1 MVSVSSQVPLRDD
14 GRVDVQLWCRRLAT
28 SHDKLNEAELM
39 SVVSWLEDL
48 DDDRLAQSLELA
60 EMVAELRLDRSAVL
74 AALAYTAFRH
84 GLTDEAALQQYLGP
98 DGIKLC
104 VSVAGLATS
113 SLLEVSDAPLMAGK
127 ENAQVENI
135 KRMLASLIQD
145 FRVAVIKLA
154 ERVLALR
161 HAKHYDEARQQRI
174 AQEAASIFAPLANR
188 MGMWQLKWELEDL
201 SLRYLREDIY
211 LGIAKQLKRR
221 RQEREEQVSALV
233 HVVQSCLATAGIK
246 ARVEGRAKN
255 IFSIWR
261 KMQTKG
267 IPLEEVHDVRAIRII
282 VDDLASCYGALGII
296 HSRWPHVP
304 SEFDDY
310 IAVPKE
316 NGYQSIH
323 TAITFEDNRS
333 LEVQIRTRA
342 MHENAELG
350 ICAHWAYKEGEQS
363 TEESGYS
370 EKMGWLRQVIDW
382 HDTLNGIES
391 LPDLLAQRVSEER
404 IYVSTPKGH
413 VLDLAAGATVLD
425 LAYRIHTELGHTCTG
440 GVIDG
445 QWAPIRTPLKTG
457 EQVEII
463 SGGPVRP
470 HRAWLESRL
479 GFVRTHRAKA
489 SIAAFFRSDS
499 QMKSARRGMSIL
511 QNVVAGVGAS
521 HLTQDAFELLAHEL
535 GYQDT
540 ESLFVATALGQQ
552 SYISLAHRVLS
563 DPGLSKALQL
573 WQEDSD
579 GADMAFPAQCGF
591 RITAKN
597 RESLLRDITALLAD
611 QGLPIVKAA
620 GELADEETAVI
631 EVEVKI
637 SDWLGCLELLSHLSY
652 LKGVVKVTRYPT
664 GQARAWASE

>member
-1 MVSVSSQVPLRDD
+1 MVSVSSQLPMLDNGHVDLSQWCARMVQSHEGLAEPELRSA
-14 GRVDVQLWCRRLAT
+14 AT
-28 SHDKLNEAELM
+28 
-39 SVVSWLEDL
+39 WLEGL
-48 DDDRLAQSLELA
+48 AEDRFTQCLELA
-60 EMVAELRLDRSAVL
+60 EMVAQLRLDQSAVL
-74 AALAYTAFRH
+74 AAMAYPAFRRD
-84 GLTDEAALQQYLGP
+84 LFDEDQLASHLGP
-98 DGIKLC
+98 ESAKLC
-104 VSVAGLATS
+104 TSVAGLAAS
-113 SLLEVSDAPLMAGK
+113 SLLEVSDTPIQAGK

-135 KRMLASLIQD
+135 KRMLVSLIQD

-161 HAKHYDEARQQRI
+161 HAKHYDEARQLRT
-174 AQEAASIFAPLANR
+174 AREAASIFAPLANR

-221 RQEREEQVSALV
+221 RQEREEQVKELV
-233 HVVQSCLATAGIK
+233 GVVQQCLAQAGISAQVK
-246 ARVEGRAKN
+246 GRAKN

-261 KMQTKG
+261 KMQSKG

-282 VDDLASCYGALGII
+282 VDDLASCYAALGII
-296 HSRWPHVP
+296 HSRWAHVP

-323 TAITFEDNRS
+323 TAITFDDGRS

-350 ICAHWAYKEGEQS
+350 VCAHWAYKEGEP
-363 TEESGYS
+363 TDDEGGYS

-391 LPDLLAQRVSEER
+391 LPDLLAQRVGEER

-425 LAYRIHTELGHTCTG
+425 FAYRIHTELGHTCTG
-440 GVIDG
+440 GVVDG
-445 QWAPIRTPLKTG
+445 QLVPIRTPLKTG
-457 EQVEII
+457 EQVEIL

-479 GFVRTHRAKA
+479 GFVRSHRAKA
-489 SIAAFFRSDS
+489 SIAAFFRGDS
-499 QMKSARRGMSIL
+499 QMKSARRGQTIL
-511 QNVVAGVGAS
+511 QKVIAGVGAGPIS
-521 HLTQDAFELLAHEL
+521 DEAFELIAQAT
-535 GYQDT
+535 GYADA
-540 ESLFVATALGQQ
+540 EALFLATALGQQ
-552 SYISLAHRVLS
+552 SYISLANRLLG
-563 DPGLSKALQL
+563 DAALAQQVAL
-573 WQEDSD
+573 WPSGSD
-579 GADMAFPAQCGF
+579 GATLAFPALCGF
-591 RITAKN
+591 RITANN

-611 QGLPIVKAA
+611 QGLPIMKAA
-620 GELADEETAVI
+620 GELADEDTAVVT
-631 EVEVKI
+631 VEVLM
-637 SDWLGCLELLSHLSY
+637 SDWLSCLELLSHLSY
-652 LKGVVKVTRYPT
+652 LQSVISVTRYPA
-664 GQARAWASE
+664 GQGAQATS

>member
-1 MVSVSSQVPLRDD
+1 MVSVNSQLPLRDD
-14 GRVDVQLWCRRLAT
+14 GQIDVTQWCARMAQSHEKLDQQELLEAT
-28 SHDKLNEAELM
+28 D
-39 SVVSWLEDL
+39 WLKTL
-48 DDDRLAQSLELA
+48 DGDRLAQSLQLA
-60 EMVAELRLDRSAVL
+60 EMVAELRLDRPGVL
-74 AALAYTAFRH
+74 AALAYTAFRR
-84 GLTDEAALQQYLGP
+84 GRASEEELQSRLGP
-98 DGIKLC
+98 DGAKLC
-104 VSVAGLATS
+104 ISVAALATS
-113 SLLEVSDAPLMAGK
+113 SLLEVSDTPLMAGK

-135 KRMLASLIQD
+135 KRMLVSLIQD

-161 HAKHYDEARQQRI
+161 QAKNYDEARQQRI

-221 RQEREEQVSALV
+221 RQEREEQISELV
-233 HVVQSCLATAGIK
+233 MVVQDCLNKAGIK
-246 ARVEGRAKN
+246 ARVKGRAKN

-261 KMQTKG
+261 KMQAKN

-282 VDDLASCYGALGII
+282 VDDLASCYAALGII
-296 HSRWPHVP
+296 HSRWSHVP

-323 TAITFEDNRS
+323 TAIIFDDERS
-333 LEVQIRTRA
+333 LEVQIRTSA
-342 MHENAELG
+342 MHDNAELG
-350 ICAHWAYKEGEQS
+350 VCAHWAYKEGEQAI
-363 TEESGYS
+363 EEGGYS

-391 LPDLLAQRVSEER
+391 LPDLLAQRASEER

-413 VLDLAAGATVLD
+413 VLDLAVGATVLD
-425 LAYRIHTELGHTCTG
+425 FAYRIHTELGHSCTG
-440 GVIDG
+440 GLIDG
-445 QWAPIRTPLKTG
+445 QWAPVRRRLKTG

-489 SIAAFFRSDS
+489 HIAAFFRSDS
-499 QMKSARRGMSIL
+499 QLKSARRGKSIL
-511 QNVVAGVGAS
+511 QNVMSGVGAAE
-521 HLTQDAFELLAHEL
+521 LTDQAFEHLAAEL
-535 GYQDT
+535 GYDDA
-540 ESLFVATALGQQ
+540 ESLFVTTALGQQ

-563 DPGLSKALQL
+563 DAGLSSALQL
-573 WQEDSD
+573 WPADSD
-579 GADMAFPAQCGF
+579 GASIAFPARCGF

-597 RESLLRDITALLAD
+597 RESLLRDITTLLAD
-611 QGLPIVKAA
+611 QGLPIMKAS
-620 GELADEETAVI
+620 GELADEETAI
-631 EVEVKI
+631 IAVEVTL
-637 SDWLGCLELLSHLSY
+637 SDWLSCLELLSHLSY
-652 LKGVVKVTRYPT
+652 LQSVVKVTRYPLSRT
-664 GQARAWASE
+664 